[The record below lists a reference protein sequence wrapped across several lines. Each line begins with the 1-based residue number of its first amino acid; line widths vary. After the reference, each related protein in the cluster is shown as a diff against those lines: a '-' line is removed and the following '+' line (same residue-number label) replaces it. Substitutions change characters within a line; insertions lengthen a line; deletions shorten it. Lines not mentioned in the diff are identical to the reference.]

1 MHVIAAGLY
10 GLLRQDRWVE
20 KGGSIERWLA
30 QHVRRR
36 VRVRILTLV
45 LLVTAPMSSEG
56 LSELCVA

>member
-1 MHVIAAGLY
+1 VARNPADRWRKADDGMHVIAAGLY

-36 VRVRILTLV
+36 VRV
-45 LLVTAPMSSEG
+45 
-56 LSELCVA
+56 